1 MSAQH
6 VLTECCL
13 LAENGNTCDCSGE
26 CVNEYSAKRVV
37 AVEYEQA
44 CTGGGDTAALVGA
57 GALREGSVG
66 SHPINL
72 RSIRLP
78 IAAQ

>member
-1 MSAQH
+1 M
-6 VLTECCL
+6 
-13 LAENGNTCDCSGE
+13 
-26 CVNEYSAKRVV
+26 NEYSAKRVV